1 MPHFYGGCDRHLG
14 ILVEMLAAPSIQFA
28 ERGGS
33 HLAYQI
39 AGAGPTEIVF
49 VGGSQAISLAWEE
62 PAYARGLRRMAS
74 FSKLV
79 TYDQRGMGYSDH
91 VDQSA
96 IPTISDLVDDLAAVI
111 QAANLSDPIV
121 FGTHNGG
128 AVAAAYAASHPVR
141 GLILC
146 NTWARLSA
154 ASDYPIGFPTEVL
167 DALEESYRDEWGQGR
182 ITRLFGIPRIDVA
195 PTRFELASTSR
206 NQAVTL
212 FRMNRE
218 YDIRE
223 LLPSL
228 STPTLVVHLEDNALI
243 PATFGTYIA
252 ESVPGATLKLVPG
265 TDQFFLRNYSDPVID
280 KVEEFVTGE
289 TTQFIDTVSM
299 AMLFTDIVDSTPLAA
314 SLSGEAWS
322 TLIEQHNNLIREQ
335 IAANL
340 GDEAKCTGDGFLVTF
355 DEPALAVRCALGA
368 INAVAELGLKLRAG
382 VHVGVVS
389 RMGRSDIAGVEVH
402 FAQRVSALAGA
413 DQVLISAAAKEL
425 LHDSDIS
432 VIPWGTTSLKGIPG
446 EWEIFQASLN
456 LG

>member
-1 MPHFYGGCDRHLG
+1 
-14 ILVEMLAAPSIQFA
+14 MLAPPPIQFA

-62 PAYARGLRRMAS
+62 PAFVRGLRRMAS

-96 IPTISDLVDDLAAVI
+96 IPTISDLVDDLEAVI
-111 QAANLSDPIV
+111 EAAGLTDPIV

-128 AVAAAYAASHPVR
+128 AVAAAYAADHPVR

-154 ASDYPIGFPTEVL
+154 APDYPIGFPTEIL

-182 ITRLFGIPRIDVA
+182 ITRLFGIPRMDVT

-212 FRMNRE
+212 FRMNRD
-218 YDIRE
+218 YDIRD
-223 LLPSL
+223 LLPTISV
-228 STPTLVVHLEDNALI
+228 PTLVVHLDENVLI
-243 PATFGTYIA
+243 PATFGAYIA
-252 ESVPGATLKLVPG
+252 ESVPGSRLELLPG

-280 KVEEFVTGE
+280 KVEEFVTGK

-314 SLSGEAWS
+314 SMSDKEWS
-322 TLIEQHNNLIREQ
+322 TLIEQHNNLVREQ

-340 GDEAKCTGDGFLVTF
+340 GAEAKCTGDGFLVTF

-368 INAVAELGLKLRAG
+368 IEAVAELGLKLRAG
-382 VHVGVVS
+382 VHVGVVT

-402 FAQRVSALAGA
+402 FAQRVSALAGT
-413 DQVLISAAAKEL
+413 DQVLISAVAKEL

-432 VIPWGTTSLKGIPG
+432 VAPWGTTSLKGIPG
-446 EWEIFQASLN
+446 EWELFETTMQR
-456 LG
+456 G